1 VQRRTAAIMS
11 LGATVLVLAG
21 LYVAFQRSPERG
33 AAEIDTKR
41 DAGSSPA
48 PAAAVAPAQPPS
60 APPPLASAAPAQVP
74 PLPTPFRI
82 AVEDVK
88 PGVVIPAVRAKQGD
102 AVSIIVTTNRAGTL
116 EIHGYGQK
124 VTVTP
129 GAEAK
134 LVFRAERT
142 GRFPIELHARDGGHV
157 EVTALEV
164 QPK

>member
-1 VQRRTAAIMS
+1 MS

-33 AAEIDTKR
+33 AVEIDTKR

-48 PAAAVAPAQPPS
+48 PAATVAPAQPPS
-60 APPPLASAAPAQVP
+60 VPPPLASAAAAPVP
-74 PLPTPFRI
+74 PPTPFRI

-88 PGVVIPAVRAKQGD
+88 PGIVIPAVRAKQGD
-102 AVSIIVTTNRAGTL
+102 AVSIVVTTNRAGTL

-134 LVFRAERT
+134 LAFRAERT

-157 EVTALEV
+157 EVTALEI
-164 QPK
+164 QPR